1 MSTGARHWA
10 INGRFLA
17 QPVTGVQRYAREV
30 VRALDAR
37 IVAGDPLARNLSVE
51 LLLPPDRKD
60 ELALGAIRTRVIG
73 SLGGHGWEQ
82 AVLPAR
88 VRGGLVSLCNTG
100 PLATGRQ
107 ILCIHDLNTR
117 ACPQSYA
124 LPFRMLYR
132 TLVPALA
139 ARVRHVTTVSNHS
152 AVELVRYGLCGAQK
166 ITIAPDG
173 HEHAL
178 RWASRHSIR
187 TQLAAGPGTVVL
199 LGSRAPHKNID
210 LILGMGE
217 RLAQAGLRVA
227 VVGLSDGRVF
237 GKAREREAA
246 NIGWLGRIGDDELA
260 ALLEDCLCLAFPS
273 LVEGFGL
280 PMLEAMVRGCPVV
293 ASDRASLP
301 EIGGDAVLYAPP
313 DRADIWFERFVQL
326 AEDAALRHA
335 MIARG
340 RGQAEKFSWD
350 DTARRYLELMAGMDG
365 LPLAAG
371 AVPAKVRSGSVS
383 GIARKQAD
391 RSFHRFRE
399 TMK

>member
-1 MSTGARHWA
+1 MSAGARHWA

-30 VRALDAR
+30 VRALDTR
-37 IVAGDPLARNLSVE
+37 IAAGDPLARNLDVE
-51 LLLPPDRKD
+51 LLTPPGIGD
-60 ELALGAIRTRVIG
+60 ELPLTAIRTRAIG
-73 SLGGHGWEQ
+73 RLGGHGWEQ
-82 AVLPAR
+82 AVLPAG
-88 VRGGLVSLCNTG
+88 VKGGLISLCNTG

-117 ACPQSYA
+117 ACPQSYS
-124 LPFRMLYR
+124 LPFRLLYR
-132 TLVPALA
+132 TLIPALA
-139 ARVRHVTTVSNHS
+139 KRVRHVTTVSACS
-152 AVELVRYGLCGAQK
+152 AGELVRYGLCKAGK

-178 RWASRHSIR
+178 RWTPRHSIR
-187 TQLAAGPGTVVL
+187 TQLAAGPGTIVL
-199 LGSRAPHKNID
+199 LGSRAPHKNIG

-227 VVGLSDGRVF
+227 VVGFSDGRVF
-237 GKAREREAA
+237 GKAQELEAA

-301 EIGGDAVLYAPP
+301 EIGGDGVLYAPP
-313 DRADIWFERFVQL
+313 DRADIWFDRFMEL
-326 AEDAALRHA
+326 AGDAGLRRM
-335 MIARG
+335 MIGRG
-340 RGQAEKFSWD
+340 RRQAEKFSWE
-350 DTARRYLELMAGMDG
+350 DTAKRYLELMAGMDG
-365 LPLAAG
+365 LPVVVG
-371 AVPAKVRSGSVS
+371 SPARPSLVSATTRS
-383 GIARKQAD
+383 KL
-391 RSFHRFRE
+391 
-399 TMK
+399 